1 MVSPREEPPL
11 EAWLLGASRTLL
23 EPNWNWPVHGLRH
36 PPTGDTSGY
45 YIWVG
50 ELTDDADFFVPLHAS
65 HLFERVPELRPHLTG
80 PPGSR
85 FLIAPGYVD
94 TWQDDSLLDVGER

>member
-1 MVSPREEPPL
+1 MASSREEPPL
-11 EAWLLGASRTLL
+11 ETWLLGVSRTLL

-36 PPTGDTSGY
+36 PPAGDTSGW

-50 ELTDDADFFVPLHAS
+50 ELTDDADFFVPQHAR
-65 HLFERVPELRPHLTG
+65 HLIERVPELRAHLTG

-94 TWQDDSLLDVGER
+94 RWQDDSLLDVGEL